1 MIEIAWFRKQLSEKL
16 YDSLPDIA
24 KKEPRMH
31 LLLLVALQ
39 THALH
44 KDSNRIMLFL
54 SSQK

>member
-16 YDSLPDIA
+16 YDPLLDIA

-44 KDSNRIMLFL
+44 IYGLFTRHPV
-54 SSQK
+54 